1 MKSLHASAPAEKK
14 WGQVSGERLQIMTKY
29 KFLNREMNGISRN
42 ERACK
47 VHEVSLILY
56 CSPNMCFGAWHIVG
70 A

>member
-1 MKSLHASAPAEKK
+1 MGAGEQ
-14 WGQVSGERLQIMTKY
+14 GQIADHDQVQVFKQSDEY

-42 ERACK
+42 EKACK

-56 CSPNMCFGAWHIVG
+56 GSPNMCFSAWHIVG